1 MDSIISLVEN
11 HIEYAP
17 WIIFGL
23 LLLAGFNVPV
33 PEDGMLFVAAT
44 FAARNPEQ
52 LPQLFAAVYLGAYL
66 SDLICYGLGR
76 YLGPKLSHWR
86 LFAKIMNQDKIDRVA
101 GYYRDYGMLTLLFG
115 RFVPFGVRNIL
126 FLTAGLGHMNA
137 VKFAAADLVACTLSS
152 VVFFSVY
159 YRYGQKIVLIVQEVN
174 VALFVLAVSVGAY
187 FYCKRKNAA

>member
-1 MDSIISLVEN
+1 MESMVSLVDS

-44 FAARNPEQ
+44 FAARNPQQ
-52 LPQLFAAVYLGAYL
+52 LPQFFAAVYLGAYI

-76 YLGPKLSHWR
+76 FLGPRLSHWR
-86 LFAKIMNQDKIDRVA
+86 LFAKVMNQDKIDKVA
-101 GYYRDYGMLTLLFG
+101 GYYRNYGVLTLLFG

-126 FLTAGLGHMNA
+126 FLTAGLGGMNA

-152 VVFFSVY
+152 AVFFSAY
-159 YRYGQKIVLIVQEVN
+159 YHYGQKIVLIVQEVN
-174 VALFVLAVSVGAY
+174 VALFVLALAIGGY
-187 FYCKRKNAA
+187 FYFKRKKPV